1 MHVVVLS
8 ESTDL
13 EGPQVQEENVL
24 RYRFS
29 WIPHR
34 IFFLGFSIVSVYT
47 GYKSSSVEARQI
59 LMEFFVKTN

>member
-1 MHVVVLS
+1 MHVVFLS

-24 RYRFS
+24 RFS

-34 IFFLGFSIVSVYT
+34 IFFLGFSIVSVYA

-59 LMEFFVKTN
+59 LMEFFVKAN